1 MKWLVEDFSQIAL
14 IRTYRNLLF
23 WLIVSFAVIS
33 AIFKSVIAF
42 LFPFEFIFFCAI
54 LMILAFLIVVN
65 LVLIINARSELKGLD
80 KGRTMK
86 YTEFLQRRLRRAV
99 ASQVA
104 TGAESVQAMNA
115 KRLNWLAR
123 QSYIIV
129 DKKGQLAVV
138 IRIGR
143 DIELADAINDEMMN
157 GILSYFAKISDTRF
171 SESELVTIEHSI
183 LTVHFMSDYK
193 VAKLLK

>member
-33 AIFKSVIAF
+33 AVFKSVFAF
-42 LFPFEFIFFCAI
+42 LFPFEFIFFFAI
-54 LMILAFLIVVN
+54 LIILAFLIVVN

-115 KRLNWLAR
+115 KKLNWLAR
-123 QSYIIV
+123 QSYIVV

-143 DIELADAINDEMMN
+143 DIELADVINDEMVS

-183 LTVHFMSDYK
+183 LIAHYTSDYQI
-193 VAKLLK
+193 ARLLK